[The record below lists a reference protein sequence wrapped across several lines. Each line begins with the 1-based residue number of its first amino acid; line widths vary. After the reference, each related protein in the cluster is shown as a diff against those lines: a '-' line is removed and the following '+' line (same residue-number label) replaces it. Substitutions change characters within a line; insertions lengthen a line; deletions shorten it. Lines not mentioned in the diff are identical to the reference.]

1 MKPPADSPPIAAKA
15 TFDLAGFNQPGRHQ
29 QRVHKAHI
37 LSLDEDD
44 LPAVQR
50 IELAA
55 HIFPW
60 SDRVFKDCIR
70 SGYYLDGAF
79 DGPKLLGFSV
89 VMPILNE
96 WHLLN
101 LCVDPKSQRQGVGRL
116 LLEYMIEQAKKS
128 KVSSLWLEVRE
139 GNLAARQLYA
149 AYGFMQVGTR
159 KAYYPAKQGRED
171 ALVLTSTL
179 D

>member
-1 MKPPADSPPIAAKA
+1 MNAEADPSR
-15 TFDLAGFNQPGRHQ
+15 TGSL
-29 QRVHKAHI
+29 VHPSIAHI
-37 LSLDEDD
+37 LSLDEED

-50 IELAA
+50 IEQAA

-60 SDRVFKDCIR
+60 SERVFQDCIR
-70 SGYYLDGAF
+70 SGYYLDGAY

-101 LCVDPKSQRQGVGRL
+101 LCVDPKRQRRGIGRL
-116 LLEYMIEQAKKS
+116 LLEYMIEQARKS
-128 KVSSLWLEVRE
+128 EVDSLWLEVRE
-139 GNLAARQLYA
+139 GNAAARQLYA
-149 AYGFMQVGTR
+149 AYGFEQVGLR

-171 ALVLTSTL
+171 ALVLMRTL

>member
-1 MKPPADSPPIAAKA
+1 MSDSTSQRGVVSSVPLPA
-15 TFDLAGFNQPGRHQ
+15 
-29 QRVHKAHI
+29 AHI
-37 LSLDEDD
+37 LSLDVED

-50 IELAA
+50 IEQAG

-60 SDRVFKDCIR
+60 SERVFQDCIR

-79 DGPKLLGFSV
+79 DGSDLLGFSV

-101 LCVDPKSQRQGVGRL
+101 LCVDPKKQRRGIGRL
-116 LLEYMIEQAKKS
+116 LLEYMIEQAGKS
-128 KVSSLWLEVRE
+128 DINSLWLEVRE
-139 GNLAARQLYA
+139 GNEAARRLYA
-149 AYGFMQVGTR
+149 AYGFEQVGVR

-171 ALVLTSTL
+171 ALVLTRTL